1 MVTFT
6 EHLRARGD
14 DELVA
19 LLLQRPDLAAPSPST
34 LSSLAAR
41 ASSRSS
47 LERALAAVDASV
59 LQALEAVVALTE
71 SGAVVHRDDVA
82 AAVGAQRAQRDRVEA
97 ALDRAHQ
104 LALLWT
110 DDEGLHPAPG
120 LAELLG
126 PYPAGLAPSTGS
138 PEHPVDLAVLAD
150 APPAARSVLDA
161 LTWGPPVGI
170 APPVDSPA
178 AAAVDWLLEHHLLM
192 HGDARHVVLPRAVAM
207 ALRDGRTHRAPAT
220 PPEPVP
226 TGVPHA
232 EALVAAESAAAA
244 ERFVRLV
251 ALLVRT
257 WEQTPAPVLRSG
269 GLGVRELRRI
279 AATLEVDDTEAAFVV
294 ELAAAAGLIAED
306 GEESPSFA
314 PTLSVDEWLN
324 DELPS
329 RWATLARA
337 WATMVRTPWMVGGRD
352 ERGGVR
358 AALDPD
364 LTRPW
369 APRVRQAVLTVLA
382 EVPPG
387 TVLRTEAVLEML
399 RWRTPRSVPP
409 EAAVAAT
416 LHEGGLLGVLGAGA
430 LAPAGRALLEEL
442 DRSGHA
448 VPSSEPAGPTPE
460 AALAGALPQPVS
472 DLLLQGDLTGIVP
485 GRPTP
490 ELAALLERSGVIES
504 RGAALTVRFTPESI
518 RAALD
523 VGGTADDLL
532 AGLAAHA
539 RDGIPQPLEYMVR
552 DAGRRHGQLR
562 AGYAAS
568 YLRAD
573 DPALLAGLVD
583 DPALAELG
591 LMRLAPTVLGSVVPP
606 RELLAVLREHG
617 LAPLAEGPGGQVLHP
632 EPLVHRVRNLRRS
645 PTSRIGAPT
654 RRPETLTAQ
663 ERAGLVAQLVP
674 ALREAEQSGS
684 AVGEG
689 DDRRLHEP
697 VATNPVTAL
706 GVLREAAAQGR
717 EVWLE
722 MVGPHGVHQR
732 RRVRPVHVEGGRV
745 RVRDEARDAE
755 LTVAVHRIASATPV

>member
-41 ASSRSS
+41 ASSRTS
-47 LERALAAVDASV
+47 LERALATVDASV
-59 LQALEAVVALTE
+59 LQALEALVALTDGGG
-71 SGAVVHRDDVA
+71 SARRDDVA
-82 AAVGAQRAQRDRVEA
+82 AAVGAQRAPRDRLDR
-97 ALDRAHQ
+97 ALDRAHE
-104 LALLWT
+104 LALVWT
-110 DDEGLHPAPG
+110 DEDGVHPAPG

-126 PYPAGLAPSTGS
+126 PYPAGLAPATATQE
-138 PEHPVDLAVLAD
+138 PPVDLGVLDD
-150 APPAARSVLDA
+150 APAAARSVLDA

-170 APPVDSPA
+170 GPPAGSPA
-178 AAAVDWLLEHHLLM
+178 AAAVDWLLERRLLVP
-192 HGDARHVVLPRAVAM
+192 GDARHVVLPRAVAL
-207 ALRDGRTHRAPAT
+207 ALRGGRTHRAPAT
-220 PPEPVP
+220 PPEPAP
-226 TGVPHA
+226 TGVAHA

-269 GLGVRELRRI
+269 GLGGRELRRV
-279 AATLEVDDTEAAFVV
+279 AATLEVEDSEAAFVV

-306 GEESPSFA
+306 EEESPAFA
-314 PTLSVDEWLN
+314 PTLAVDEWLN
-324 DELPS
+324 DDLPS

-337 WATMVRTPWMVGGRD
+337 WATTVRTPWMVGGRD

-358 AALDPD
+358 AALDPE
-364 LTRPW
+364 LSRPW
-369 APRVRQAVLTVLA
+369 APRVRHAVLTALA

-387 TVLRTEAVLEML
+387 TVLRTEAVLELL

-416 LHEGGLLGVLGAGA
+416 LHEAGMLGVLGAGA
-430 LAPAGRALLEEL
+430 LSPAGRALLEEV
-442 DRSGHA
+442 DRSAHA
-448 VPSSEPAGPTPE
+448 LPTDAEPGITPE
-460 AALAGALPQPVS
+460 AALATALPEPVS

-539 RDGIPQPLEYMVR
+539 RGGIPQPLEYMIR

-583 DPALAELG
+583 NPALAELG
-591 LMRLAPTVLGSVVPP
+591 LMRLAPTVLGSVASP

-632 EPLVHRVRNLRRS
+632 EPQVRRVRNVRRNA
-645 PTSRIGAPT
+645 PHKIGAAPS
-654 RRPETLTAQ
+654 RRPDTLTSQ

-674 ALREAEQSGS
+674 TLREAEREGSDAASG
-684 AVGEG
+684 EE
-689 DDRRLHEP
+689 RRREP
-697 VATNPVTAL
+697 ALANPVSAL
-706 GVLREAAAQGR
+706 SVLREAAAQGR

>member
-41 ASSRSS
+41 ATSRTS
-47 LERALAAVDASV
+47 LERALATVDASV
-59 LQALEAVVALTE
+59 LQALEALVALTDG
-71 SGAVVHRDDVA
+71 GATADRDDVA
-82 AAVGAQRAQRDRVEA
+82 AAIGAQRAHRERLDQ
-97 ALDRAHQ
+97 ALDRAHE
-104 LALLWT
+104 LALVWT
-110 DDEGLHPAPG
+110 DEDGLHPAPG
-120 LAELLG
+120 LSELLG
-126 PYPAGLAPSTGS
+126 PYPAGLAPSTGAQ
-138 PEHPVDLAVLAD
+138 EPVDLSALDD
-150 APPAARSVLDA
+150 APAAARSVLDA

-170 APPVDSPA
+170 APPAGSPA
-178 AAAVDWLLEHHLLM
+178 AAAVDWLLERRLLSP
-192 HGDARHVVLPRAVAM
+192 GDARHVVLPRGVAL
-207 ALRDGRTHRAPAT
+207 ALRDGRTHRGPAT

-226 TGVPHA
+226 TGMAHA

-269 GLGVRELRRI
+269 GLGVRELRRV
-279 AATLEVDDTEAAFVV
+279 AATLEVEDSEAAFVV
-294 ELAAAAGLIAED
+294 ELAAAAGLVAED
-306 GEESPSFA
+306 EEESPAFA
-314 PTLSVDEWLN
+314 PTLAVDEWLN
-324 DELPS
+324 DDLPS

-337 WATMVRTPWMVGGRD
+337 WASTVRTPWMVGGRD

-358 AALDPD
+358 AALDPE
-364 LTRPW
+364 LSRPW
-369 APRVRQAVLTVLA
+369 APRVRHAVLNALA

-387 TVLRTEAVLEML
+387 TVLRTEAVLELL

-416 LHEGGLLGVLGAGA
+416 LHEAGMLGVLGAGA
-430 LAPAGRALLEEL
+430 LSPAGRALLEEV
-442 DRSGHA
+442 DRSAHA
-448 VPSSEPAGPTPE
+448 VPSDEEPGITPE
-460 AALAGALPQPVS
+460 AALAEALPEPVS

-539 RDGIPQPLEYMVR
+539 RGGVPQPLEYMIR

-583 DPALAELG
+583 NPALAELG
-591 LMRLAPTVLGSVVPP
+591 LMRLAPTVLGSVASP
-606 RELLAVLREHG
+606 RELMAVLREHG
-617 LAPLAEGPGGQVLHP
+617 LGPIAEGPGGQVLHP
-632 EPLVHRVRNLRRS
+632 EPQVRRVRSVRRNQ
-645 PTSRIGAPT
+645 PHKIGAAPA
-654 RRPETLTAQ
+654 RRPESLTSQ

-674 ALREAEQSGS
+674 TLREAEGADDASG
-684 AVGEG
+684 EE
-689 DDRRLHEP
+689 RRREP
-697 VATNPVTAL
+697 ATPNPVSAL